1 MIIIAAILIIIG
13 NSKVK
18 SRGQQILYLKQK
30 GIKVPAKIQ
39 KIVCYSSPKI
49 AEFQAGVLK
58 YEFRLRCLGV
68 NPDTNKEETYVSDIM
83 HLQPVL
89 DLPAN
94 QDIIVYVDPQD
105 RELYFVDISQI
116 KVIEPPRRGGGNYES
131 IDGKNYTKIV

>member
-1 MIIIAAILIIIG
+1 M
-13 NSKVK
+13 
-18 SRGQQILYLKQK
+18 
-30 GIKVPAKIQ
+30 
-39 KIVCYSSPKI
+39 
-49 AEFQAGVLK
+49 K